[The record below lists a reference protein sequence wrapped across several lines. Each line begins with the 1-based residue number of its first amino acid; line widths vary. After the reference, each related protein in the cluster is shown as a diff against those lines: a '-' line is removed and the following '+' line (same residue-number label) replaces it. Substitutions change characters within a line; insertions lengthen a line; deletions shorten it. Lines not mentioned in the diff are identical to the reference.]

1 MEIVEGRSGGVLV
14 VALRGRLDTTTSPDL
29 EKRLLG
35 HVDAGARQVVL
46 DLEGIEYISSAGLRV
61 LLLVAKKLRTGG
73 GDVVLCALGPAVR
86 QVFELAGFLSI
97 FPIEPSRAA
106 AVERAAIPR

>member
-1 MEIVEGRSGGVLV
+1 MEIVEERSGGILV
-14 VALRGRLDTTTSPDL
+14 VAPRGRLDTTTSPDL
-29 EKRLLG
+29 EKGLLG
-35 HVDAGARQVVL
+35 HVDAGVRQVVL
-46 DLEGIEYISSAGLRV
+46 DLSGIEYISSAGLRV

-73 GDVVLCALGPAVR
+73 GEIVLCGLSPAVR

-106 AVERAAIPR
+106 AVERAAVPR